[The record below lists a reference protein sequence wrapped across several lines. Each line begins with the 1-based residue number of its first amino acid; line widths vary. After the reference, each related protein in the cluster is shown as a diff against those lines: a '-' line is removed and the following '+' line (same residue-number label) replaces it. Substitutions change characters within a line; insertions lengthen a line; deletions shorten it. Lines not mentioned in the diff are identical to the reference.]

1 MCRGW
6 TTSFRNSI
14 EEKNHL
20 VLVQID
26 FPVPEPLSGID
37 SPRALCNFKNAF
49 QKLLCFYSPITIDLS
64 FCLYTKDPKTS
75 CEGSNSTTQ
84 WVSNTHH
91 LNSLSFYRTPKAYPL
106 CLCSVATAAKLTEAS
121 TDLVLRSPLNLWS
134 FMSCRSYSLLKT
146 LNGFLFLDWPTK
158 SSSSHSHIFL
168 SIAVVPKALQLF
180 SSLKRRKTSPLSC
193 TYSGIFLASLWSPR
207 NSFRQPRFR
216 TIFGRSPFENWT
228 KRLSSLVCDCS
239 PLRLMWIL
247 SFPRGKIYTSCWNCS
262 TYNCSLPV
270 R

>member
-6 TTSFRNSI
+6 TTSFWNSI

-75 CEGSNSTTQ
+75 FEGSNSTAQ

-91 LNSLSFYRTPKAYPL
+91 LNSLSFYPTPKAYPL
-106 CLCSVATAAKLTEAS
+106 CLCSVATAAKLTAAS
-121 TDLVLRSPLNLWS
+121 TDLVLRSPLNLMVLHVMQILLFIENTQCFSVSRLTFYEILLFS
-134 FMSCRSYSLLKT
+134 FTHISIHCCSPQSP
-146 LNGFLFLDWPTK
+146 PTF
-158 SSSSHSHIFL
+158 FL
-168 SIAVVPKALQLF
+168 SQKKENLTTVMHVFRNFPCLTLISSKLF
-180 SSLKRRKTSPLSC
+180 
-193 TYSGIFLASLWSPR
+193 
-207 NSFRQPRFR
+207 
-216 TIFGRSPFENWT
+216 
-228 KRLSSLVCDCS
+228 
-239 PLRLMWIL
+239 
-247 SFPRGKIYTSCWNCS
+247 
-262 TYNCSLPV
+262 
-270 R
+270 